1 MADLYYFDSRPKL
14 RPVPIQ
20 SVRGNSRASERSC
33 HWLRKQFSSQRHEWI
48 VRFVRENRQMANR
61 NLYREDVL
69 QMLFAD
75 LTLKGNIC
83 LLEMTIGPSND
94 RASPGTSL
102 QRNGAARARR
112 ESSRSTNKWSFD
124 PCPTGMGV
132 AGVDVVVVSIGELLI
147 SELNGA
153 PLAPRRGADD
163 QPDCVFFSDRARST
177 GRQYRCSQCGVGL
190 PYSQEL

>member
-1 MADLYYFDSRPKL
+1 M
-14 RPVPIQ
+14 
-20 SVRGNSRASERSC
+20 
-33 HWLRKQFSSQRHEWI
+33 RKQFSSQRHECI
-48 VRFVRENRQMANR
+48 VTFVRENLQMANR
-61 NLYREDVL
+61 KLYREDVL

-75 LTLKGNIC
+75 SDSEGEYLPFGNDDR
-83 LLEMTIGPSND
+83 PSND

-102 QRNGAARARR
+102 QRNGAAHARR

-124 PCPTGMGV
+124 PLPNGDGGGRGGRGRSV
-132 AGVDVVVVSIGELLI
+132 HRRAVDLWAH
-147 SELNGA
+147 GA

-163 QPDCVFFSDRARST
+163 LPDCVFFSDRARST